1 MSHIDISTLNAR
13 QLEIATRLDEPLF
26 VAAGAGS
33 GKTFTL
39 TKRIAYA
46 LSDGSGQN
54 GRPYLDDLSQVLV
67 ITFTNAAARDIKE
80 KVRSALREA
89 GPEFRQHAL
98 EVDSA
103 WISTIHGMCSRILRR
118 HALDLGLDPEF
129 KVASTNEVNA
139 IYNQALEEVVG
150 QAQHDAPRG
159 SELAQAFREYGYG
172 SNQAS
177 GLTGVLGIVDSLI
190 AVAKATPGGFHAL
203 VVGPE
208 PNLNEAMARALN
220 EVEALGAQRGLSAKA
235 RESLVAARDSLAAYQ
250 ALAPGERN
258 AEAALAALEPIKL
271 PRSSK
276 AIAELLPSAKQCL
289 AEARVE
295 AALARSYP
303 LTKALVQLAER
314 TDSRFFELKSE
325 ASLLDNDD
333 LITKALEAMERP
345 EIRAQYE
352 GRFRLVMV
360 DEFQDTDE
368 RQLELIGILAGRD
381 ARHLCTVGDSQQSIY
396 RFRGADVSVF
406 QGRGAS
412 LPKEACIKMDT
423 NYRSHADVLKL
434 VDRVCDSATGG
445 VVRDFMSLKPGRKAK
460 EDTYVAQGLPRVSI
474 ELVQKVG
481 RGGSDER
488 SAVMAAAIADRLARY
503 AAAGQAPGDMA
514 LLLGATSHAD
524 YYIDALRAQGLEC
537 VVSGGST
544 FTSAPEVQVMAALL
558 HTLANWHDTQSG
570 LFPLLESPMFGLDAN
585 DFVMLGTGLSRT
597 TGMPVKRTIDR
608 GLESMEFA
616 GEQPVS
622 QRLQRAHDILTHAR
636 ERIATTSVADVCW
649 EVVRASGWLGRLE
662 REGSEGRAREA
673 NVIASIGYIRDLTQ
687 TMGLG
692 AARAA
697 SEFDIWLQK
706 SKIPPA
712 ALAGG
717 SGGAVQIMT
726 VHASKGLEFPVV
738 AVAECWSV
746 HADSGYVK
754 SGKLGGD
761 EGGRIVLLEPRLQKP
776 SKPMGTLAKD
786 LQKANDALGE
796 PVVAEDVPADVD
808 SLSLAEWDLAL
819 RERDPREEQEEKT
832 RLLYVA
838 LTRAKEALVLG
849 IAFDVSSKSGV
860 SPELAS
866 RTLGAL
872 FGEDAMT
879 GEDLPPAGESVLDY
893 GGSEPAAVRH
903 IVVQKDESGIYSP
916 ANNPAD
922 GTGSGGE
929 NPTTGIVS
937 ADAAEDNS
945 AVISGVAAADPF
957 LLFHAETPLPNS
969 ADGLWRSREG
979 VYSYSSAHQQML
991 DSFQQSREA
1000 DDTYDSRRGKA
1011 ASSALPTRT
1020 EREQEEEGSPVLLD
1034 ADKATNLGSAFHE
1047 LAQGMV
1053 ETGSYPSPARI
1064 ERLAGYWHLSDRAR
1078 ARLNAALERWWGSD
1092 LRREVLTHDLVRAE
1106 VPFFSH
1112 VHSDFGEYVEGA
1124 IDLLATNAGSKE
1136 AFLVDYKTGDA
1147 GLDIDQIRER
1157 HRMQAHFYARVLMDQ
1172 GFEQVVCSFV
1182 CVERE
1187 DAAGQP
1193 LVVRYR
1199 FDEEQQPAL

>member
-1 MSHIDISTLNAR
+1 MSHIDNSTLNAR

-46 LSDGSGQN
+46 LSDGSGPN
-54 GRPYLDDLSQVLV
+54 GHPYLDDLSQVLV

-89 GPEFRQHAL
+89 GPGFRQHAL

-159 SELAQAFREYGYG
+159 SILAQAFREYGYG

-190 AVAKATPGGFHAL
+190 AVAKATPGGFRAL

-208 PNLNEAMARALN
+208 PNLNDAMARALN

-235 RESLVAARDSLAAYQ
+235 RESLVAARGSLVAFQ

-258 AEAALAALEPIKL
+258 AEAALAALDPIKL

-295 AALARSYP
+295 AALSRSYP
-303 LTKALVQLAER
+303 LTKALMQLAER
-314 TDSRFFELKSE
+314 TDAHFFELKSE

-368 RQLELIGILAGRD
+368 RQLKLIGILAGKD

-412 LPKEACIKMDT
+412 LPKESCIKMDT

-445 VVRDFMSLKPGRKAK
+445 VVHDFMSLKPGRKTT
-460 EDTYVAQGLPRVSI
+460 EEGYRAQGMPRVSI

-488 SAVMAAAIADRLARY
+488 SAVMAKAIAERLARY
-503 AAAGQAPGDMA
+503 AVAGQAPGDMA

-597 TGMPVKRTIDR
+597 TGTPVKRTIDR
-608 GLESMEFA
+608 GLESMEFV

-622 QRLQRAHDILTHAR
+622 QRLQRARDILTHVR

-746 HADSGYVK
+746 YADSGYVK
-754 SGKLGGD
+754 SGKLGDGK
-761 EGGRIVLLEPRLQKP
+761 RMVVLEPRLQKP
-776 SKPMGTLAKD
+776 SKSMGTLAKD

-796 PVVAEDVPADVD
+796 VIVAEDVPADVD
-808 SLSLAEWDLAL
+808 SLSLAEWDLSL
-819 RERDPREEQEEKT
+819 RELDPREEQEEKT

-849 IAFDVSSKSGV
+849 IAFDVSNKSGV

-872 FGEDAMT
+872 FGEDAMA
-879 GEDLPPAGESVLDY
+879 GEGLPPVGESVLDY

-903 IVVQKDESGIYSP
+903 IVVQKDGDSLQVDSANTLDPGRMFSPEKNP
-916 ANNPAD
+916 ANAED
-922 GTGSGGE
+922 DATIALG
-929 NPTTGIVS
+929 
-937 ADAAEDNS
+937 ADAAR
-945 AVISGVAAADPF
+945 PF
-957 LLFHAETPLPNS
+957 LLFYTETPLPNS

-991 DSFQQSREA
+991 DSFQQSQAA
-1000 DDTYDSRRGKA
+1000 DDTYDPRRGKT
-1011 ASSALPTRT
+1011 ASSSLPTRT
-1020 EREQEEEGSPVLLD
+1020 EREQEEEGSPELLD

-1064 ERLAGYWHLSDRAR
+1064 EGLSGYWHLSDRAR

-1092 LRREVLTHDLVRAE
+1092 LRREALAHDLVRAE

-1112 VHSDFGEYVEGA
+1112 VHSDFGEYVEGS
-1124 IDLLATNAGSKE
+1124 IDLLATSAGSKE

-1157 HRMQAHFYARVLMDQ
+1157 HRMQAHFYARVLMNQ

-1187 DAAGQP
+1187 DADGQP

-1199 FDEEQQPAL
+1199 FDEEHKPAL